1 MDKNLTRTVTRY
13 LNFIFSVFIFVAI
26 LVLIAFTGV
35 YVYRLVV
42 TFAYSNSID
51 VIHNLALLIVLVKA
65 YRVLLFY
72 FWWHHISIKYIVEI
86 SIIAP
91 AIEIIFA
98 YQNQPIVINVLFGL
112 FSLASLWLYLKY
124 YDKLTSIDNKEGQ
137 DTSVLMTK
145 Q

>member
-1 MDKNLTRTVTRY
+1 MEKNWTRTITKY
-13 LNFIFSVFIFVAI
+13 LNFIFSIFIFVTI
-26 LVLIAFTGV
+26 LVLIAFTGI
-35 YVYRLVV
+35 YVYRLIA
-42 TFAYSNSID
+42 TFVYSDSID
-51 VIHNLALLIVLVKA
+51 VIHSLALLIVLVKA

-98 YQNQPIVINVLFGL
+98 YQNQPVAINILFGL
-112 FSLASLWLYLKY
+112 FSLVSLWLYLKY

-137 DTSVLMTK
+137 DPTLFNS
-145 Q
+145 